1 MTRLAVPDRPQDAA
15 LAPWWWAPGL
25 TLGERLAAPDPPPG
39 GAAPTGEDDLAAL
52 SRGGFAA
59 RLARLGLDEGA
70 VAALRAEPP
79 ERLGGRAP
87 RPPWAAFVERALAHE
102 RRERPGLAERPD
114 DARVFVPVV
123 RPLSDAA
130 ERELAER
137 TRQLPG
143 WAVDSAAVCA
153 GTGEWIAVRL
163 AEQAART
170 LVLELDRSRAAGRL
184 DGEGPRE
191 RFDDFVARLA
201 TGRGLKALFARY
213 PVLARL
219 LAQTCLGAVA
229 ATAEL
234 LTRFAADRA
243 VIVAELL
250 GGRDPGALTGV
261 EHGRGDP
268 HQRGRS
274 AAVLRFADGRAVLA
288 KPRSLGQHRLL
299 ERLTAWLDAKVP
311 GLGARTPLSVAGQG
325 YGWIEF
331 IEHRPC
337 RTTAEVARFHRRQG
351 GLMALLHAVDATD
364 LHFENLIACGDQPV
378 PVDAETLLHPTI
390 PEAAITGPDPAAE
403 ALADSVHRT
412 CVLPQLLIGEHG
424 ALDISAVGGR
434 PGGTRE
440 GVTWDGAG
448 TDRMRLVR
456 GGVPFEGSQN
466 RPLPGGATASPADFE
481 AALLTGFRAAY
492 DAIVAHRDELI
503 GPGGLLT
510 GQDDEP
516 GRLIARASRLYAT
529 LLDESTHPEVLRD
542 ALARDAVFSVLWTDS
557 AGDPVRQALIEAE
570 ILDLWAG
577 DIPIFFH
584 RPSGTEVRTS
594 EGQRLPGLLAEPSLA
609 AVRRK
614 IAAMGEVDR
623 HGQEWIISATLAT
636 GRQGAGPPHRGAAAA
651 LPQAPAV
658 APEPERFLAAACG
671 IADEIV
677 GRAIHGPDRA
687 NWLGLELVND
697 LHWTVLPMGAGL
709 GQGYCGVALFLAQL
723 GALTGASRYTDLAAK
738 ALTALPG
745 LIASLA
751 AEPELGRAVGP
762 GAFHGLGGICW
773 ATARLATLLG
783 DDARGAL
790 PSAVDALALAAT
802 APDAPRGVTAGL
814 AGALAAAG
822 AVHAEH
828 GLPSAAELAADLA
841 ARLARSA
848 AEPQRAAAGPGFA
861 HGDAG
866 VGWALARHAPDRAAG
881 AAGSALLGTALAD
894 AAAADAADEPA
905 TGWCEGAAGVLLAA
919 ADGGT
924 AQRPNAQE
932 HVGTLTGLLTRRPP
946 RADLSPCHGELGT
959 LEALAALATAGHEPA
974 AAGYT
979 RRAAAVLGSLGRHGH
994 RCGTPGHLPS
1004 PGLLTGLSGIGYS
1017 LLRLGFPGT
1026 VPSVLLLEPGPH
1038 RSPAPHSRPVRP
1050 TSSQK
1055 WMPSS

>member
-1 MTRLAVPDRPQDAA
+1 M
-15 LAPWWWAPGL
+15 
-25 TLGERLAAPDPPPG
+25 
-39 GAAPTGEDDLAAL
+39 
-52 SRGGFAA
+52 
-59 RLARLGLDEGA
+59 
-70 VAALRAEPP
+70 RAEPP

-87 RPPWAAFVERALAHE
+87 RPPWAAFVERALAPEQFERHE
-102 RRERPGLAERPD
+102 RTESPERFQPAERPD
-114 DARVFVPVV
+114 DARVFAPVL

-130 ERELAER
+130 ERDLADR
-137 TRQLPG
+137 AAHLPPS
-143 WAVDSAAVCA
+143 AVDLAAVCA
-153 GTGEWIAVRL
+153 ETGAWLAVRL

-184 DGEGPRE
+184 SGEGPRE
-191 RFDDFVARLA
+191 RFDDFVARLG
-201 TGRGLKALFARY
+201 TRRGLTTLFARY

-234 LTRFAADRA
+234 LTRFTADRA
-243 VIVAELL
+243 AIVAELL
-250 GGRDPGALTGV
+250 GGRDPGALTTV

-274 AAVLRFADGRAVLA
+274 AAVLRFADGAAVLA

-299 ERLTAWLDAKVP
+299 ERLTAWLDDKVP
-311 GLGARTPLSVAGQG
+311 GLGARTPLSVAGDG
-325 YGWIEF
+325 YGWLEF

-456 GGVPFEGSQN
+456 GGVPFLGSQN
-466 RPLPGGATASPADFE
+466 RPLPDGETASPADFE

-492 DAIVAHRDELI
+492 DAVVAHRDELI

-510 GQDDEP
+510 GGDDEP

-584 RPSGTEVRTS
+584 RPSGRDVTTS
-594 EGQRLPGLLAEPSLA
+594 DGARLPGLLAEPSLA

-636 GRQGAGPPHRGAAAA
+636 GRGGAGPPHRGAAAA
-651 LPQAPAV
+651 LPRAPAV

-677 GRAIHGPDRA
+677 GRAVHGPDRA

-723 GALTGASRYTDLAAK
+723 GRLTGASRYTDLAAK

-751 AEPELGRAVGP
+751 AEPEWGRAVGP
-762 GAFHGLGGICW
+762 GAFHGLGGICY

-783 DDARGAL
+783 DDPRGAL
-790 PSAVDALALAAT
+790 PSAVEALTLAAT

-828 GLPSAAELAADLA
+828 GLPGAAALAADLA
-841 ARLARSA
+841 TRLTRSA
-848 AEPQRAAAGPGFA
+848 AGPEQALEGPGFA

-866 VGWALARHAPDRAAG
+866 VGWALARHAPDPAAR
-881 AAGSALLGTALAD
+881 AAGSALLDAALART
-894 AAAADAADEPA
+894 AAHEPA

-919 ADGGT
+919 ADGGAAEGPEAERHT
-924 AQRPNAQE
+924 RPLTDLVAQ
-932 HVGTLTGLLTRRPP
+932 RPP

-959 LEALAALATAGHEPA
+959 LETLAVLATAGHEPA

-1038 RSPAPHSRPVRP
+1038 RSPTPHSRPVRP

-1055 WMPSS
+1055 WKSS